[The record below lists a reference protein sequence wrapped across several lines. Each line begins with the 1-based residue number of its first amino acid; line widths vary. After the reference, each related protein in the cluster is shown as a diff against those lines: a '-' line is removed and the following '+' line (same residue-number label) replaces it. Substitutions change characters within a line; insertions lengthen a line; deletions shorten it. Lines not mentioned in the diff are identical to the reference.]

1 MWLLLVA
8 SAGASLSVGRRAR
21 EYRIDDARVA
31 RAGQSRQFPRI
42 PPPLARLSAPF
53 PRLVPPA
60 PPLAGL
66 SAPFP
71 GLVRPRPRLL
81 PAFPF
86 PGLGPGPRSRLFPPL
101 STARTQSAL
110 TSESVTSGAV
120 TSESVTSGAVT
131 SGAVTSES
139 VTSGAVTS
147 GCRHLRV
154 RSPQSAVTSE
164 CGSPQSPVT
173 QGGPSSARPH
183 RECSHL

>member
-131 SGAVTSES
+131 SG
-139 VTSGAVTS
+139 
-147 GCRHLRV
+147 CRHLRV